1 MEKRVGFGRAF
12 LLFWKNYFNFKGRA
26 RRAEFWWWTLWNF
39 LIFSLLGLSSTISFF
54 YWFANSFDG
63 HKTAALNSAI
73 IFLISAGLYLF
84 LILATLIPNIA
95 LLIRRFHD
103 TGRKMTVPICFIVA
117 TISYNFI
124 NPMVRTDAQHHGVLW
139 IFVVLF
145 LLIYVALA
153 VYIFVITLLPSQPED
168 NKYGRGPAGKKFE
181 QGHAPTSHKSYSE
194 SAAGSH
200 HTHYE

>member
-1 MEKRVGFGRAF
+1 
-12 LLFWKNYFNFKGRA
+12 
-26 RRAEFWWWTLWNF
+26 
-39 LIFSLLGLSSTISFF
+39 
-54 YWFANSFDG
+54 
-63 HKTAALNSAI
+63 
-73 IFLISAGLYLF
+73 
-84 LILATLIPNIA
+84 
-95 LLIRRFHD
+95 
-103 TGRKMTVPICFIVA
+103 MTVPICFIVA

-194 SAAGSH
+194 SATGSH